1 VDDATPTG
9 IAARGLIAAD
19 YALTRGSTY
28 ELARERRRSL
38 SVARGACA
46 ISE

>member
-9 IAARGLIAAD
+9 IRGLIAAD
-19 YALTRGSTY
+19 YALTRDSTY
-28 ELARERRRSL
+28 ELARERRSL
-38 SVARGACA
+38 SVARGASA

>member
-9 IAARGLIAAD
+9 IRGLIAAD
-19 YALTRGSTY
+19 YALTRDSTY

-38 SVARGACA
+38 SVARGASA